1 MADSKF
7 IKIVKDYYINNGR
20 DLPWRHVADDQFAYY
35 VYISEMMLQQTQVNR
50 VTEKF
55 NVWIQQFPTIV
66 SVADA
71 SLADIM
77 AAWNGLGYNRR
88 ARYVYVAAKAIQ
100 QQYGGV
106 LPNTITELSSL
117 PGIGPNTAAA
127 ILVYAYNQPHVFIE
141 TNIRSVFM
149 YHYFK
154 NDDVVTDKDILKRV
168 ASTLDEKNPREWY
181 WALMDYGSYLKRQ
194 GLGNN
199 TKSKSYKKQTIFAG
213 SIRQLRGKIIAL
225 LIIEPKT
232 MSQLKDSTD
241 SDERLDAV
249 LAALTK
255 EGLIIR
261 TGRYYK
267 IAQD

>member
-1 MADSKF
+1 MTDSKF
-7 IKIVKDYYINNGR
+7 IEVVKNYYTKHGR
-20 DLPWRHVADDQFAYY
+20 DLPWRHVTDTQFAYY
-35 VYISEMMLQQTQVNR
+35 VYISEMMLQQTQVSR
-50 VTEKF
+50 VVEKF
-55 NVWIQQFPTIV
+55 SVWIQLFPTID
-66 SVADA
+66 SVANA
-71 SLADIM
+71 TLADIM

-88 ARYVYVAAKAIQ
+88 ARYVYVAARTIQ

-106 LPNTITELSSL
+106 LPRTITELSSL
-117 PGIGPNTAAA
+117 PGVGPNTAAA

-141 TNIRSVFM
+141 TNIRSVFI

-154 NDDVVTDKDILKRV
+154 NKDVVTDKDILNKV
-168 ASTLDEKNPREWY
+168 ASTLDDKNPREWY
-181 WALMDYGSYLKRQ
+181 WALMDYGSYLKRK

-199 TKSKSYKKQTIFAG
+199 TKSKTYKKQANFTG

-232 MSQLKDSTD
+232 ISQLKDYTN
-241 SDERLDAV
+241 SDQRLDTVLEALIKERLIA
-249 LAALTK
+249 
-255 EGLIIR
+255 R